1 MDISV
6 TLSDESLYQPLR
18 GIDGRGIEEALKICQ
33 LYLNLVTCD
42 IRTHHLRQ

>member
-6 TLSDESLYQPLR
+6 TLSDETLYQPLR
-18 GIDGRGIEEALKICQ
+18 GIDGRGIEEALNICQ
-33 LYLNLVTCD
+33 YLNLVTCD